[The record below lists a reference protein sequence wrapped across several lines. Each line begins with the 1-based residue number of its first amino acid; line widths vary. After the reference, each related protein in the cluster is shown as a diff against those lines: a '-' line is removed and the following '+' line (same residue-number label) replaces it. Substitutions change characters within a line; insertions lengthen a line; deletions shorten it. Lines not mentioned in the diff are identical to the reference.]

1 MYLCTVFQTVVN
13 QMHAIDSTLHS
24 TFPTT
29 NKSGSVTQTSKAEH
43 HVSILPLILGDHLYQ
58 VSQDLRELP
67 EKNTNTGVWIT
78 VAIQTDWGFMLQWE
92 NYAIAT

>member
-13 QMHAIDSTLHS
+13 QMHALDSTLHS

-29 NKSGSVTQTSKAEH
+29 NKTGSVTQTSKAEH
-43 HVSILPLILGDHLYQ
+43 HLSSLPLILGDHLYQ

-67 EKNTNTGVWIT
+67 EKNTNTGV
-78 VAIQTDWGFMLQWE
+78 
-92 NYAIAT
+92 

>member
-24 TFPTT
+24 TFPTA

-67 EKNTNTGVWIT
+67 EKNTNTGV
-78 VAIQTDWGFMLQWE
+78 
-92 NYAIAT
+92 